1 MNQQQ
6 FQQGFRVQF
15 GRTKESIVAQVVLG
29 LAVAM
34 FGIAML
40 LDRFGMPEMY
50 SVVQMWWPTG
60 VIVYAAVRL
69 LTGAGSTFWS
79 GLIIII
85 MTVIQL
91 KKIGVVDQF
100 WGVFWPLILIIIGVW
115 IMISRFRM
123 RQATRPPSD
132 IPGASY
138 RVDDESPSQR

>member
-15 GRTKESIVAQVVLG
+15 GRTRDSIVAQVVLG
-29 LAVAM
+29 LAVAL

-40 LDRFGMPEMY
+40 LDRLGMPEMY
-50 SVVQMWWPTG
+50 SIVQMWWPTG
-60 VIVYAAVRL
+60 VIVYSAVRL

-79 GLIIII
+79 GLTIII

-91 KKIGVVDQF
+91 KKLGVVDQF

-115 IMISRFRM
+115 IMISRLRS
-123 RQATRPPSD
+123 RQQGQPPSD

-138 RVDDESPSQR
+138 RVEDESSSRR

>member
-15 GRTKESIVAQVVLG
+15 GRTKESVISQILLG
-29 LAVAM
+29 LAVAL

-40 LDRFGMPEMY
+40 LDRLGMPEMY

-60 VIVYAAVRL
+60 IVVYAAIRL
-69 LTGAGSTFWS
+69 LTGTGSTFWS
-79 GLIIII
+79 GLTIII

-91 KKIGVVDQF
+91 KKLGVVYQF
-100 WGVFWPLILIIIGVW
+100 WGVFWPLILIIIGIW
-115 IMISRFRM
+115 IMISRLRS
-123 RQATRPPSD
+123 RQPVKPPSD

-138 RVDDESPSQR
+138 RVEDDRS

>member
-15 GRTKESIVAQVVLG
+15 GRTKESLVSQVLLG
-29 LAVAM
+29 LAVAL

-40 LDRFGMPEMY
+40 LDRLGMPEMY

-60 VIVYAAVRL
+60 IVVYAAVRL
-69 LTGAGSTFWS
+69 ITGTGSTFWH
-79 GLIIII
+79 GLMIII

-91 KKIGVVDQF
+91 KKLGVVDQF

-115 IMISRFRM
+115 IMLSRLRSR
-123 RQATRPPSD
+123 RQATPPSD

-138 RVDDESPSQR
+138 RVTDDHS